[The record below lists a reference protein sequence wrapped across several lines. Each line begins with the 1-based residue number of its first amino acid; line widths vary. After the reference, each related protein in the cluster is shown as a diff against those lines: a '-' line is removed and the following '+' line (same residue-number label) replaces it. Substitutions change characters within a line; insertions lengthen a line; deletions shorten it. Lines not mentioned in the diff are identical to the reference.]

1 MKNES
6 IPSNSRDLT
15 RNLQRTQQSRSDQL
29 KILNVSQNHYV
40 RGGSDRYFFTLAELL
55 QKHGHRVVPFTA
67 ANPNNEPSEWE
78 HYFPRGADFEHPG
91 AKDLFRFLY
100 SHDAVK
106 SVQRLL
112 KDTDIDL
119 AHFHIY
125 YGKLTASILGGL
137 KEAGIPLVQ
146 TLHEY
151 KLTCPVY
158 SHLSNDKICE
168 ACAGKHFWRA
178 LPKRCNRGSF
188 ARTALSV
195 TESYVSRMLGAV
207 KKFDH
212 FISVSHFLRKKM
224 ISHGIPEDKIS
235 TVHNF
240 VDVSDII
247 PSFDVGNYIL
257 YFGRVHQSKGILTLI
272 EAAAPLKQVPLYI
285 VGDGEAMPE
294 IQRIVED
301 DKCDHIHLLGFKQG
315 DELRELI
322 LNSICTVLP
331 SEWYENCPMSVL
343 ESYAYGKPVIGAD
356 IGGIP
361 ELIVDGIDGFLVP
374 SGGREALRER
384 LLWMSEHRNEAA
396 EMGRIGRQKMETAFN
411 ADIHYERIM
420 NVYQQFL

>member
-1 MKNES
+1 MK
-6 IPSNSRDLT
+6 
-15 RNLQRTQQSRSDQL
+15 RT
-29 KILNVSQNHYV
+29 ILNVSQNYHV

-55 QKHGHRVVPFTA
+55 RKHGHRVVPFTA
-67 ANPNNEPSEWE
+67 ASPNNEPSEWE
-78 HYFPRGADFEHPG
+78 NYFPRGADFEHPG
-91 AKDLFRFLY
+91 AGDLLRFLY
-100 SHDAVK
+100 SYDAVK
-106 SVQRLL
+106 SIRRLI
-112 KDTDIDL
+112 KDTDINL

-125 YGKLTASILGGL
+125 YGKLTASILEVL
-137 KEAGIPLVQ
+137 KRDGIPLIQ

-158 SHLSNDKICE
+158 SHLSNDQICE
-168 ACAGKHFWRA
+168 ACEGKHFWRA
-178 LPKRCNRGSF
+178 LPKRCNRGSL

-195 TESYVSRMLGAV
+195 TESYISKMLGAV

-224 ISHGIPEDKIS
+224 ISHGMPEDKIS

-240 VDVSDII
+240 VDVSDIT
-247 PSFDVGNYIL
+247 PNFSEGDYVL
-257 YFGRVHQSKGILTLI
+257 YFGRVHRSKGILTLI
-272 EAAAPLKQVPLYI
+272 EAAVPLTDVPIYI
-285 VGDGEAMPE
+285 VGDGEAMSE
-294 IQRIVED
+294 VQQIIEQNGC
-301 DKCDHIHLLGFKQG
+301 KHIHLLGFKQG

-322 LNSICTVLP
+322 RNSLCTVLP

-361 ELIVDGIDGFLVP
+361 ELIVDGVDGFLVP
-374 SGGREALRER
+374 SGEQETLRDR
-384 LLWMSEHRNEAA
+384 LLWMFAHKDEAA
-396 EMGRIGRQKMETAFN
+396 EMGRIGRYKMETEFN

>member
-1 MKNES
+1 MH
-6 IPSNSRDLT
+6 T
-15 RNLQRTQQSRSDQL
+15 
-29 KILNVSQNHYV
+29 ILNVSQNHYI
-40 RGGSDRYFFTLAELL
+40 RGGSDRYFFTLAEMLK
-55 QKHGHRVVPFTA
+55 KHGHQVIPFTA
-67 ANPNNEPSEWE
+67 VSPKNEPSEWE

-91 AKDLFRFLY
+91 VGDLLRFLY
-100 SHDAVK
+100 SRDAAK
-106 SVQRLL
+106 SIQQLL
-112 KDTDIDL
+112 NDTNIDL

-125 YGKLTASILGGL
+125 YGKLTASILGEL
-137 KEAGIPLVQ
+137 KGAGIPLIQ

-158 SHLSNDKICE
+158 SHLSNDEICE

-178 LPKRCNRGSF
+178 LPKRCNRGSI
-188 ARTALSV
+188 ARTTLSV
-195 TESYVSRMLGAV
+195 TEAYVSKMLGAV
-207 KKFDH
+207 EKFDH

-224 ISHGIPEDKIS
+224 ISHGIAKNKIS

-240 VDVSDII
+240 VDVSDIT
-247 PSFDVGNYIL
+247 PNFSTGEYVL
-257 YFGRVHQSKGILTLI
+257 YFGRIHQSKGILTLI
-272 EAAAPLKQVPLYI
+272 KAAAPLKQVPLYI

-294 IQRIVED
+294 VQRIIEQNGSE
-301 DKCDHIHLLGFKQG
+301 HIHLLGFKQG

-331 SEWYENCPMSVL
+331 SEWYENCPMAVL

-361 ELIVDGIDGFLVP
+361 ELIQDGVDGFLVP
-374 SGGREALRER
+374 SGEQDALRER
-384 LLWMSEHRNEAA
+384 LLWMAEHKNDAV
-396 EMGRIGRQKMETAFN
+396 EMGRIGRQKMETEFN

>member
-1 MKNES
+1 MK
-6 IPSNSRDLT
+6 
-15 RNLQRTQQSRSDQL
+15 RT
-29 KILNVSQNHYV
+29 ILNVSQNYHV

-67 ANPNNEPSEWE
+67 ASPNNEPSEWE
-78 HYFPRGADFEHPG
+78 NYFPRGADFEHPSAG
-91 AKDLFRFLY
+91 DLLRFLY

-106 SVQRLL
+106 SIRQLL
-112 KDTDIDL
+112 KDTNIDL

-125 YGKLTASILGGL
+125 YGKLTASILEVL
-137 KEAGIPLVQ
+137 KRDGIPLIQ

-158 SHLSNDKICE
+158 SHLSNDEICE
-168 ACAGKHFWRA
+168 ACEGKHFWRA
-178 LPKRCNRGSF
+178 LPKRCNRGSL

-195 TESYVSRMLGAV
+195 TESYISKMLGAV

-240 VDVSDII
+240 VDVSDIT
-247 PSFDVGNYIL
+247 PNFSEGDYIL
-257 YFGRVHQSKGILTLI
+257 YFGRVHRSKGILTLI
-272 EAAAPLKQVPLYI
+272 EAAVPLTDVPIYI
-285 VGDGEAMPE
+285 VGDGEAIPE
-294 IQRIVED
+294 VQQIIEQNGC
-301 DKCDHIHLLGFKQG
+301 KHIHLLGFKQG

-322 LNSICTVLP
+322 RNSICTVLP

-361 ELIVDGIDGFLVP
+361 ELIVDGVDGCLVP
-374 SGGREALRER
+374 SGEQETLRDR
-384 LLWMSEHRNEAA
+384 LLWMSEHKSDAA
-396 EMGRIGRQKMETAFN
+396 EMGRIGRYKMETEFN

>member
-1 MKNES
+1 MK
-6 IPSNSRDLT
+6 
-15 RNLQRTQQSRSDQL
+15 RT
-29 KILNVSQNHYV
+29 ILNVSQNYHV
-40 RGGSDRYFFTLAELL
+40 LGGSDRYFFTLAELL

-67 ANPNNEPSEWE
+67 ASPNNEPSEWE
-78 HYFPRGADFEHPG
+78 NYFPRGADFEHPG
-91 AKDLFRFLY
+91 AGDLLRFLY

-106 SVQRLL
+106 SIRQLL
-112 KDTDIDL
+112 QDTDIDL

-125 YGKLTASILGGL
+125 YGKLTTSILEVL
-137 KEAGIPLVQ
+137 KRDGIPLIQ

-158 SHLSNDKICE
+158 SHLSNDQICE
-168 ACAGKHFWRA
+168 ACEGKHFWRA
-178 LPKRCNRGSF
+178 LPKRCNRGSL

-195 TESYVSRMLGAV
+195 TESYISKMLGAV

-240 VDVSDII
+240 VDVSDIT
-247 PSFDVGNYIL
+247 PNFSEGEYIL
-257 YFGRVHQSKGILTLI
+257 YFGRVHRSKGILTLI
-272 EAAAPLKQVPLYI
+272 EAAVPLTDVPIYI
-285 VGDGEAMPE
+285 VGDGEAMSE
-294 IQRIVED
+294 IQQVIEQNGC
-301 DKCDHIHLLGFKQG
+301 KHIHLLGFKQG

-322 LNSICTVLP
+322 RNSICTVLP

-374 SGGREALRER
+374 SGEQETLRDR
-384 LLWMSEHRNEAA
+384 LLWMFEHKDDAA
-396 EMGRIGRQKMETAFN
+396 EMGRIGRYKMETEFN

>member
-1 MKNES
+1 MK
-6 IPSNSRDLT
+6 
-15 RNLQRTQQSRSDQL
+15 RT
-29 KILNVSQNHYV
+29 ILNVSQNHHV
-40 RGGSDRYFFTLAELL
+40 RGGSDRYFFSLAELL

-67 ANPNNEPSEWE
+67 ANPDNEPSEWE
-78 HYFPRGADFEHPG
+78 HYFPRAADFEHPG
-91 AKDLFRFLY
+91 AGDLLRFLY

-106 SVQRLL
+106 SIRRLL
-112 KDTDIDL
+112 KDTGIDL

-125 YGKLTASILGGL
+125 YGKLTASILEVL
-137 KEAGIPLVQ
+137 KRDGIPLIQ

-158 SHLSNDKICE
+158 SHLSNDQICE
-168 ACAGKHFWRA
+168 ACEGKHFWRA
-178 LPKRCNRGSF
+178 LPKRCNRGSL

-195 TESYVSRMLGAV
+195 TESYVSKMLGAV

-212 FISVSHFLRKKM
+212 FISVSHFLRKKA

-240 VDVSDII
+240 VDVSNIT
-247 PSFDVGNYIL
+247 PNFSVGDYVL
-257 YFGRVHQSKGILTLI
+257 YFGRVHRSKGILTLI
-272 EAAAPLKQVPLYI
+272 EAAVPLTDVPIYI
-285 VGDGEAMPE
+285 VGDGESMPE
-294 IQRIVED
+294 VQRIIEQNG
-301 DKCDHIHLLGFKQG
+301 CQHIHLLGFKQG

-361 ELIVDGIDGFLVP
+361 ELIVDDVDGFLVP
-374 SGGREALRER
+374 SGEQEALRER
-384 LLWMSEHRNEAA
+384 LLWMSNHKNEAV
-396 EMGRIGRQKMETAFN
+396 EMGRIGRRKMETEFN
-411 ADIHYERIM
+411 ADIHYEKIR
-420 NVYQQFL
+420 NVYDQFL

>member
-1 MKNES
+1 MK
-6 IPSNSRDLT
+6 
-15 RNLQRTQQSRSDQL
+15 RT
-29 KILNVSQNHYV
+29 ILNVSQNYHV

-55 QKHGHRVVPFTA
+55 RKHGHQVVPFTA
-67 ANPNNEPSEWE
+67 ASPNNEPSEWE
-78 HYFPRGADFEHPG
+78 NYFPRGADFEHPG
-91 AKDLFRFLY
+91 AGDLLRFLY

-106 SVQRLL
+106 SIRQLL
-112 KDTDIDL
+112 KDTDINL

-125 YGKLTASILGGL
+125 YGKLTASILEVL
-137 KEAGIPLVQ
+137 KRDGIPLIQ

-158 SHLSNDKICE
+158 SHLSNDQICE
-168 ACAGKHFWRA
+168 ACEGKHFWRA
-178 LPKRCNRGSF
+178 LPKRCNRGSL

-195 TESYVSRMLGAV
+195 TESYVSKMLGAV

-224 ISHGIPEDKIS
+224 ISHGMPEDKIS

-240 VDVSDII
+240 VDVSDIT
-247 PSFDVGNYIL
+247 PNFSEGDYIL
-257 YFGRVHQSKGILTLI
+257 YFGRVHRSKGILTLI
-272 EAAAPLKQVPLYI
+272 EAAVPLTDVPIYI
-285 VGDGEAMPE
+285 VGDGEAMSE
-294 IQRIVED
+294 VQHIIEQNGC
-301 DKCDHIHLLGFKQG
+301 KHIHLLGFKQG

-322 LNSICTVLP
+322 RNSICTVLP

-361 ELIVDGIDGFLVP
+361 ELIVDGVDGFLVP
-374 SGGREALRER
+374 SGEPETLRDR
-384 LLWMSEHRNEAA
+384 LLWMYEHKDDAA
-396 EMGRIGRQKMETAFN
+396 EMGRIGRSKMETEFN